1 MIKIYQYHRSRHD
14 SWFIIKQIKCQ
25 SSHKAFKEF
34 LKHRRMI
41 NLSMQCFNQIQVMNT
56 NTFILWVSIHE
67 YQKILFVISILQDHD
82 YDLNITYSNQ
92 IVNLKLIIK
101 SLKLISKFT
110 KYHEIKRQVAFHLK
124 NSFLINLGSIMNDL
138 DL

>member
-1 MIKIYQYHRSRHD
+1 M
-14 SWFIIKQIKCQ
+14 FQ
-25 SSHKAFKEF
+25 SKS
-34 LKHRRMI
+34 
-41 NLSMQCFNQIQVMNT
+41 S
-56 NTFILWVSIHE
+56 HE

-82 YDLNITYSNQ
+82 YDLDITYSNQ

-101 SLKLISKFT
+101 SLKLISRFT

-124 NSFLINLGSIMNDL
+124 NSFLINVGSIMNDL

>member
-1 MIKIYQYHRSRHD
+1 MIKIFQYHRSSHD
-14 SWFIIKQIKCQ
+14 SWFIIKQINFQ

-82 YDLNITYSNQ
+82 YDLDITYSNQ

-124 NSFLINLGSIMNDL
+124 NSFLINVGSIMNDL